1 MTRHFQFITV
11 PDPTERI
18 SPQSRKLAH
27 SHVVRQRHAN
37 ARYSR
42 IKSYQGKLR
51 VRQSPPGDA
60 VQTNNAFQ
68 SRMISYCMDPFSAL
82 IRPLTSQEYRL
93 LDYCTYGIGSLR
105 PVSPCQNAGNPVVLE
120 SNVAADVGVTVP
132 YKVTYC
138 DLLRDQILRDW
149 VGLALNNENL
159 LDSAI
164 FLSASQDLLRADP
177 TNPTLKTM
185 TLSYKQK
192 GLRTL
197 RKALCSSE
205 EAYNLARI
213 AQALALAFSEV
224 ISS

>member
-18 SPQSRKLAH
+18 SPQLRKLAH
-27 SHVVRQRHAN
+27 SHVLRQRHAN
-37 ARYSR
+37 ARHSR

-82 IRPLTSQEYRL
+82 IRPLTSQEYHL
-93 LDYCTYGIGSLR
+93 LDYY
-105 PVSPCQNAGNPVVLE
+105 
-120 SNVAADVGVTVP
+120 VGVTVP

-192 GLRTL
+192 GLCTL
-197 RKALCSSE
+197 RRALCSSE

-224 ISS
+224 ISP

>member
-1 MTRHFQFITV
+1 MGAILR
-11 PDPTERI
+11 
-18 SPQSRKLAH
+18 S
-27 SHVVRQRHAN
+27 N
-37 ARYSR
+37 A
-42 IKSYQGKLR
+42 
-51 VRQSPPGDA
+51 V
-60 VQTNNAFQ
+60 
-68 SRMISYCMDPFSAL
+68 
-82 IRPLTSQEYRL
+82 
-93 LDYCTYGIGSLR
+93 
-105 PVSPCQNAGNPVVLE
+105 
-120 SNVAADVGVTVP
+120 ADVGVTVP

-192 GLRTL
+192 GLCTL
-197 RKALCSSE
+197 RRALCSSE

-224 ISS
+224 ISP